1 MKDKRKFLFIV
12 FVILVVGVTAF
23 NIYLSK
29 KSMSDGKEKQLKLS
43 NELLTKQNE
52 DLKKRLDKVLPS
64 AQEQQRRAYLSTA
77 ETFIQLSFHREKE
90 GYSERKEKAKSI
102 MSEELL
108 QQFYPTDKYELGD
121 TYKTKPIEMKFYLQE
136 NEPDKE
142 EVNVLAEFIN
152 VTTDSTQNREEK
164 VKQCVANHHKK
175 RKGNMASY
183 KCRRTKYESFITKK
197 VR

>member
-77 ETFIQLSFHREKE
+77 ETFIQLSFRREKE

-152 VTTDSTQNREEK
+152 VTTDSTQNREGK
-164 VKQCVANHHKK
+164 VNNVLRIIMKK
-175 RKGNMASY
+175 DKETWRVTSVEELNM
-183 KCRRTKYESFITKK
+183 K
-197 VR
+197 VL

>member
-12 FVILVVGVTAF
+12 FAILVVGVTAF

-52 DLKKRLDKVLPS
+52 DLKKRLDRVLPS

-164 VKQCVANHHKK
+164 VNNVLRIIIKK
-175 RKGNMASY
+175 EKETWRVTSVEELNM
-183 KCRRTKYESFITKK
+183 K
-197 VR
+197 VL

>member
-1 MKDKRKFLFIV
+1 MKDKRKSLFIV
-12 FVILVVGVTAF
+12 FVILVVGVTVF

-90 GYSERKEKAKSI
+90 GYNERKEKAKKI

-108 QQFYPTDKYELGD
+108 QQFYSTDKYELGD
-121 TYKTKPIEMKFYLQE
+121 TYKTKPIAMKFYLQE

-164 VKQCVANHHKK
+164 VNNVLRIIIKK
-175 RKGNMASY
+175 EKETWRVTSVEELNM
-183 KCRRTKYESFITKK
+183 K
-197 VR
+197 VL

>member
-43 NELLTKQNE
+43 NELLTRQNE

-90 GYSERKEKAKSI
+90 GYNERKEKAKSI

-136 NEPDKE
+136 NEPDQE

-164 VKQCVANHHKK
+164 VENVLRIIIKK
-175 RKGNMASY
+175 ERETWRVTSVEELNM
-183 KCRRTKYESFITKK
+183 K
-197 VR
+197 VL

>member
-152 VTTDSTQNREEK
+152 VTTDSSQNREEK
-164 VKQCVANHHKK
+164 VNNVLRIIIKK
-175 RKGNMASY
+175 EKETWRVTSVEELNM
-183 KCRRTKYESFITKK
+183 K
-197 VR
+197 VL

>member
-1 MKDKRKFLFIV
+1 MKDKRKSLFIV

-29 KSMSDGKEKQLKLS
+29 KTMSDGKEKQLKLS

-90 GYSERKEKAKSI
+90 GYSERKEKAKTI

-108 QQFYPTDKYELGD
+108 QQFYPTDKYELGV

-164 VKQCVANHHKK
+164 VNNVLRIIMKK
-175 RKGNMASY
+175 DKETWRVTSVEELNM
-183 KCRRTKYESFITKK
+183 K
-197 VR
+197 VL

>member
-1 MKDKRKFLFIV
+1 MKDKRKSLFIV

-23 NIYLSK
+23 NIYLRK

-43 NELLTKQNE
+43 NELLIKQNE

-108 QQFYPTDKYELGD
+108 QQFYPTDKYEVGD

-164 VKQCVANHHKK
+164 VNNVLRIIMKK
-175 RKGNMASY
+175 EKETWRVTSVEELNM
-183 KCRRTKYESFITKK
+183 K
-197 VR
+197 VL

>member
-1 MKDKRKFLFIV
+1 MKDKRKSLFIV
-12 FVILVVGVTAF
+12 FVILVIGVTAF

-43 NELLTKQNE
+43 NELLKRQNE

-164 VKQCVANHHKK
+164 VNNVLRIIIKK
-175 RKGNMASY
+175 EKETWRVTSVEELNM
-183 KCRRTKYESFITKK
+183 K
-197 VR
+197 VL

>member
-1 MKDKRKFLFIV
+1 MKDKRKSLFIV

-43 NELLTKQNE
+43 NELLTTQNE

-64 AQEQQRRAYLSTA
+64 AQEQQRRVYLSTA

-164 VKQCVANHHKK
+164 VNNVLRIIMKK
-175 RKGNMASY
+175 ENETWRVTSVEELNM
-183 KCRRTKYESFITKK
+183 K
-197 VR
+197 VL

>member
-1 MKDKRKFLFIV
+1 MKDKRKSLFIV
-12 FVILVVGVTAF
+12 FVILVVGVTVF

-52 DLKKRLDKVLPS
+52 SLKKRLDKVLPS

-121 TYKTKPIEMKFYLQE
+121 TYKTNPIEMKFYLQE

-164 VKQCVANHHKK
+164 VNNVLRIIIKK
-175 RKGNMASY
+175 EKETWRVTSVEELNM
-183 KCRRTKYESFITKK
+183 K
-197 VR
+197 VL

>member
-1 MKDKRKFLFIV
+1 MKYKRKLLFIV
-12 FVILVVGVTAF
+12 FVILVVGVTVF

-29 KSMSDGKEKQLKLS
+29 KSMNDGKEKQLKLS

-164 VKQCVANHHKK
+164 VNNVLRIIMKK
-175 RKGNMASY
+175 EKENWQVTSVEELNM
-183 KCRRTKYESFITKK
+183 K
-197 VR
+197 VL

>member
-29 KSMSDGKEKQLKLS
+29 KTMSDGKEKQLKLS

-90 GYSERKEKAKSI
+90 GYSERKEKAKTI

-164 VKQCVANHHKK
+164 VNNVLRIIMKK
-175 RKGNMASY
+175 DKETWRVTSVEELNM
-183 KCRRTKYESFITKK
+183 K
-197 VR
+197 VL

>member
-1 MKDKRKFLFIV
+1 MKDKRKSLFIV

-142 EVNVLAEFIN
+142 EVNVLVEFIN

-164 VKQCVANHHKK
+164 VNNVLRIIIKK
-175 RKGNMASY
+175 ENETWRVTSVEELNM
-183 KCRRTKYESFITKK
+183 K
-197 VR
+197 VL

>member
-1 MKDKRKFLFIV
+1 MKDKRKSLFIV

-64 AQEQQRRAYLSTA
+64 AQEQQRRSYLSTA

-164 VKQCVANHHKK
+164 VNNVLRIIMKK
-175 RKGNMASY
+175 ENETWRITSVEELNM
-183 KCRRTKYESFITKK
+183 K
-197 VR
+197 VL

>member
-1 MKDKRKFLFIV
+1 MKDKRKSLFIV
-12 FVILVVGVTAF
+12 FAILVVGVTVF

-52 DLKKRLDKVLPS
+52 DLKNRLDKVLPS
-64 AQEQQRRAYLSTA
+64 TQEQQRRAYLSTA

-152 VTTDSTQNREEK
+152 FTTDSMQNREEK
-164 VKQCVANHHKK
+164 VNNVLRIIIKK
-175 RKGNMASY
+175 EKETWRVTSVEELNM
-183 KCRRTKYESFITKK
+183 K
-197 VR
+197 VL

>member
-12 FVILVVGVTAF
+12 FVILVVGVTGF

-43 NELLTKQNE
+43 NELLTRQNE
-52 DLKKRLDKVLPS
+52 DLKKRLDKILPS

-90 GYSERKEKAKSI
+90 GYNERKEKAKSI

-136 NEPDKE
+136 NEPDQE

-164 VKQCVANHHKK
+164 VGNVLRIIIKK
-175 RKGNMASY
+175 EKETWRVTSVEELNM
-183 KCRRTKYESFITKK
+183 K
-197 VR
+197 VL

>member
-1 MKDKRKFLFIV
+1 MKDKRKSLFIV

-64 AQEQQRRAYLSTA
+64 AQEQQRRAYLSLA

-121 TYKTKPIEMKFYLQE
+121 TYKTKPIEMKLYLQE

-142 EVNVLAEFIN
+142 KVNVLAEFIN
-152 VTTDSTQNREEK
+152 VTTDPTQNREEK
-164 VKQCVANHHKK
+164 VNNVLRIIMKK
-175 RKGNMASY
+175 DKETWRVTSVEELNM
-183 KCRRTKYESFITKK
+183 K
-197 VR
+197 VL

>member
-1 MKDKRKFLFIV
+1 MKDKRKSLFIV

-29 KSMSDGKEKQLKLS
+29 KSMSDGKEKKLKLS

-164 VKQCVANHHKK
+164 VNNVLRIIMKK
-175 RKGNMASY
+175 ENETWRVTSVEELNM
-183 KCRRTKYESFITKK
+183 KDL
-197 VR
+197 

>member
-1 MKDKRKFLFIV
+1 MKDKRKSLFIV
-12 FVILVVGVTAF
+12 FVILVVSVTAF

-136 NEPDKE
+136 NEPDQE
-142 EVNVLAEFIN
+142 GVNVLAEFIN

-164 VKQCVANHHKK
+164 VNNVLRIIIKK
-175 RKGNMASY
+175 EKETWRVTSVEELNM
-183 KCRRTKYESFITKK
+183 K
-197 VR
+197 VL

>member
-1 MKDKRKFLFIV
+1 MKDKRKSLFIV
-12 FVILVVGVTAF
+12 FVILVVGVTVF

-164 VKQCVANHHKK
+164 VNNVLRIIMKK
-175 RKGNMASY
+175 ENETWRVTSVEELNM
-183 KCRRTKYESFITKK
+183 K
-197 VR
+197 VL

>member
-1 MKDKRKFLFIV
+1 MKDKRKSLFIV

-142 EVNVLAEFIN
+142 EVNVLAEFVN

-164 VKQCVANHHKK
+164 VNNVLRIIMKK
-175 RKGNMASY
+175 ENETWRVTSVEELNM
-183 KCRRTKYESFITKK
+183 K
-197 VR
+197 VL

>member
-29 KSMSDGKEKQLKLS
+29 KSMSDGKEKHLKLS

-136 NEPDKE
+136 NEPNKE

-164 VKQCVANHHKK
+164 VNNVLRIIMKK
-175 RKGNMASY
+175 ENETWRVTSVEELNM
-183 KCRRTKYESFITKK
+183 K
-197 VR
+197 VL

>member
-1 MKDKRKFLFIV
+1 MKDKRKSLFIV

-64 AQEQQRRAYLSTA
+64 AQEQQRRAYLTTA

-164 VKQCVANHHKK
+164 VNNVLRIIMKK
-175 RKGNMASY
+175 ENEIWRVTSVEELNM
-183 KCRRTKYESFITKK
+183 K
-197 VR
+197 VL

>member
-1 MKDKRKFLFIV
+1 MKDKRKLLFII
-12 FVILVVGVTAF
+12 FVILVVGVTVL

-43 NELLTKQNE
+43 NELLTRQNE

-90 GYSERKEKAKSI
+90 GYNERKEKAKTI

-136 NEPDKE
+136 NEPNQE
-142 EVNVLAEFIN
+142 EVNVLGEFIN

-164 VKQCVANHHKK
+164 VKSVLRIILKK
-175 RKGNMASY
+175 EKETWRVTSVEELNM
-183 KCRRTKYESFITKK
+183 K
-197 VR
+197 VL

>member
-64 AQEQQRRAYLSTA
+64 AQEQQRRAYLSSA

-164 VKQCVANHHKK
+164 VNNVLRIIMKK
-175 RKGNMASY
+175 DKETWRVTSVEELNM
-183 KCRRTKYESFITKK
+183 K
-197 VR
+197 VL

>member
-164 VKQCVANHHKK
+164 VNNVLRIIMKK
-175 RKGNMASY
+175 ENETWRVTSVEELNM
-183 KCRRTKYESFITKK
+183 K
-197 VR
+197 VL

>member
-1 MKDKRKFLFIV
+1 MKDKRKSLFIV
-12 FVILVVGVTAF
+12 FVILVIGVTAF

-136 NEPDKE
+136 NERDKE

-164 VKQCVANHHKK
+164 VNNVLRIIMKK
-175 RKGNMASY
+175 DKETWRVISVEELNM
-183 KCRRTKYESFITKK
+183 K
-197 VR
+197 VL

>member
-12 FVILVVGVTAF
+12 FVILVVGVTGF

-43 NELLTKQNE
+43 NELLTGQNE

-64 AQEQQRRAYLSTA
+64 AQEQQRRAYLSKA

-90 GYSERKEKAKSI
+90 GYNERKEKAKSI

-136 NEPDKE
+136 NEPDQE

-164 VKQCVANHHKK
+164 VGNVLRIIIKK
-175 RKGNMASY
+175 EKEIWRVTSVEELNM
-183 KCRRTKYESFITKK
+183 K
-197 VR
+197 VL

>member
-1 MKDKRKFLFIV
+1 MKDKRKLLFIV
-12 FVILVVGVTAF
+12 FVILVVGVTVF

-29 KSMSDGKEKQLKLS
+29 KSMNDGKEKQLKLS

-164 VKQCVANHHKK
+164 VNNVLRIIIKK
-175 RKGNMASY
+175 EKETWRVTSVEELNM
-183 KCRRTKYESFITKK
+183 K
-197 VR
+197 VL

>member
-29 KSMSDGKEKQLKLS
+29 KTMSDGKEKQLKLS
-43 NELLTKQNE
+43 NELLTKQNQ

-64 AQEQQRRAYLSTA
+64 AQEQQRMAYLSTA

-108 QQFYPTDKYELGD
+108 QQFYPTNKYELGD
-121 TYKTKPIEMKFYLQE
+121 MYKTKPIEMKFYLQE
-136 NEPDKE
+136 NKPDKE

-164 VKQCVANHHKK
+164 VNNVLRIIMKK
-175 RKGNMASY
+175 EKETWRVTSLEELNM
-183 KCRRTKYESFITKK
+183 K
-197 VR
+197 VL

>member
-1 MKDKRKFLFIV
+1 MKDKRKSLFIV
-12 FVILVVGVTAF
+12 FVILVIGVTAF

-43 NELLTKQNE
+43 NELLTRQNE

-90 GYSERKEKAKSI
+90 GYNERKEKAKSI

-164 VKQCVANHHKK
+164 VNNVLRIIIKK
-175 RKGNMASY
+175 EKETWRVTSVEELNM
-183 KCRRTKYESFITKK
+183 K
-197 VR
+197 VL

>member
-1 MKDKRKFLFIV
+1 MKDKRKSLFIV

-29 KSMSDGKEKQLKLS
+29 KTMSDGKEKQLKLS

-64 AQEQQRRAYLSTA
+64 AQEQQRRAYLSSA

-164 VKQCVANHHKK
+164 VNNVLRIIMKK
-175 RKGNMASY
+175 DKETWRVTSVEELNM
-183 KCRRTKYESFITKK
+183 K
-197 VR
+197 VL

>member
-43 NELLTKQNE
+43 NELLTRQNE

-64 AQEQQRRAYLSTA
+64 AQEQQRRTYLSTA

-90 GYSERKEKAKSI
+90 GYNERKEKAKSI

-136 NEPDKE
+136 NEPDQE

-164 VKQCVANHHKK
+164 VKNVLRIIIKK
-175 RKGNMASY
+175 EKETWRVTSVEELNM
-183 KCRRTKYESFITKK
+183 K
-197 VR
+197 VL

>member
-90 GYSERKEKAKSI
+90 GYNERKEKAKSI

-136 NEPDKE
+136 NEPDQE

-164 VKQCVANHHKK
+164 VKNVLRIIIKK
-175 RKGNMASY
+175 EKETWRVISVEELNM
-183 KCRRTKYESFITKK
+183 K
-197 VR
+197 VL

>member
-1 MKDKRKFLFIV
+1 MKDKRKSLFIV
-12 FVILVVGVTAF
+12 FAILVVGVTAF

-164 VKQCVANHHKK
+164 VNNVLRIIMKK
-175 RKGNMASY
+175 DNETWRVTSVEELNM
-183 KCRRTKYESFITKK
+183 K
-197 VR
+197 VL

>member
-1 MKDKRKFLFIV
+1 MKDKRKSLFIV

-136 NEPDKE
+136 NEPNKE

-164 VKQCVANHHKK
+164 VNNVLRIIMKK
-175 RKGNMASY
+175 EKETWRVTSVEELNM
-183 KCRRTKYESFITKK
+183 K
-197 VR
+197 VL

>member
-1 MKDKRKFLFIV
+1 MKDKRKSLFIV

-90 GYSERKEKAKSI
+90 GYNERKEKAKSI

-142 EVNVLAEFIN
+142 EINVLAEFIN

-164 VKQCVANHHKK
+164 VNNVLRIIIKK
-175 RKGNMASY
+175 EKETWRVTSVEELNM
-183 KCRRTKYESFITKK
+183 K
-197 VR
+197 VL

>member
-1 MKDKRKFLFIV
+1 MKDKRKSLFIV
-12 FVILVVGVTAF
+12 FVILVIGVTAF

-52 DLKKRLDKVLPS
+52 DLKNRLDKVLPS

-142 EVNVLAEFIN
+142 EINVLAEFIN

-164 VKQCVANHHKK
+164 VNNVLRIIIKK
-175 RKGNMASY
+175 EKETWRVTSVEELNM
-183 KCRRTKYESFITKK
+183 K
-197 VR
+197 VL

>member
-1 MKDKRKFLFIV
+1 MKDKRKSLFIV
-12 FVILVVGVTAF
+12 FVILVIGVTAF

-52 DLKKRLDKVLPS
+52 DFKKRLDKVLPS
-64 AQEQQRRAYLSTA
+64 AQEQQRREYLSTA

-90 GYSERKEKAKSI
+90 GYSERKEKAKTI

-142 EVNVLAEFIN
+142 EVNVLSEFIN
-152 VTTDSTQNREEK
+152 VTTDSTQNREERVNNVLRIIIKKENGTWRVTSVEELNMK
-164 VKQCVANHHKK
+164 VL
-175 RKGNMASY
+175 
-183 KCRRTKYESFITKK
+183 
-197 VR
+197 